1 LRGEE
6 AEVFGDA
13 GYQGADKRLNA
24 KKDATWHVAM
34 RLGKRKAGNWGQIPT
49 KSPGRGSMTFRVE
62 LDFKRTFQKVW
73 KA

>member
-13 GYQGADKRLNA
+13 GYQGADKRPNA
-24 KKDATWHVAM
+24 KKAVTWHVAM
-34 RLGKRKAGNWGQIPT
+34 RLGKRRAGNWGQISI
-49 KSPGRGSMTFRVE
+49 KSAGRGSMTFRVE
-62 LDFKRTFQKVW
+62 LDSKRTFQKVW